1 VLSTIHNHLSSYL
14 LSENIKTVMYKN
26 VICAPV
32 LYWCETWSVI
42 LREEECLRVFDKRDK
57 EVVLH
62 NDAASC

>member
-1 VLSTIHNHLSSYL
+1 
-14 LSENIKTVMYKN
+14 MYKN